1 MVGRVAGG
9 VRFGEGGGGG
19 CRVRNRIT
27 QVSRAPEVM
36 TPKKLMS
43 SERAG
48 EIRARIS
55 PGTSRAVAPGAGP
68 DPQGR
73 QEEPVVAGC
82 ALGLAGAGAPFPR
95 RGCRDR
101 STAARKAGSPT
112 RQGWPGEGQ

>member
-1 MVGRVAGG
+1 MLWPVTVA

-19 CRVRNRIT
+19 CRLRNRIT

-82 ALGLAGAGAPFPR
+82 ALGLAGAGDPVQR
-95 RGCRDR
+95 
-101 STAARKAGSPT
+101 
-112 RQGWPGEGQ
+112 